1 MTHRAESIVAAVTTT
16 VTGLV
21 TTGANVYR
29 GRLTPIP
36 VGVNN
41 ALKVYLGPDEFKTD
55 LSQTLQDWELT
66 IYIDSFT
73 RSPTA
78 QIDTQ
83 LNKIREEVT
92 VALNANYTQG
102 LSYVLNT
109 AEGDADA
116 PELSGEAAQASGGQR
131 LAWKFHYRRSRTNPG
146 A

>member
-1 MTHRAESIVAAVTTT
+1 MTHRAESIIVAVLAT

-21 TTGANVYR
+21 TTGANVNR
-29 GRLTPIP
+29 GRTSKRA
-36 VGVNN
+36 VTVAN
-41 ALKVYLGPDEFKTD
+41 ALDVNLGGDEFIQD

-66 IYIDSFT
+66 VTIDSYT
-73 RSPTA
+73 KSPTA

-102 LSYVLNT
+102 LAYVLNT
-109 AEGDADA
+109 AEGDAGA
-116 PELSGEAAQASGGQR
+116 PEVSGEGEQASGGQR
-131 LAWKFHYRRSRTNPG
+131 MAWKFRYRRSRTNPG

>member
-1 MTHRAESIVAAVTTT
+1 MTHRAESIIDAVKTA
-16 VTGLV
+16 VTGLT

-29 GRLTPIP
+29 GRLTPIAAN
-36 VGVNN
+36 VND
-41 ALKVYLGPDEFKTD
+41 ALKVYLGGDDFIQD

-66 IYIDSFT
+66 IYIDSYT

-92 VALNANYTQG
+92 IALNANYTQG
-102 LSYVLNT
+102 LAYVLNT
-109 AEGDADA
+109 EEGNADA
-116 PELSGEAAQASGGQR
+116 PELSGEAAQASGSMR
-131 LAWKFHYRRSRTNPG
+131 MAWKFRYRRSRTNPG